1 MLVRT
6 YGAAL
11 WALEGVRVAIEVES
25 SPGLPAFHIVGRGDV
40 VIQESRDRIRSAFH
54 ASGLEFPK
62 GRVTVNLA
70 PSELPKSGAALDLA
84 VAVAIAATREE
95 LPEAALTSTL
105 FFGELGL
112 DGSLRGVRGA
122 LALAATAGLH
132 RMREAIVPASVASQT
147 ALCREIRVRS
157 APDLAAVLRHLRG
170 ETSLP
175 CAEPAAPLEGSA
187 PSIDVAHVVGQE
199 SAKRALEIAAAGGHN
214 LLLTGPPGSG
224 KTLLAARLPELLP
237 DLSFEHGLEVTRIH
251 GIAGLDGDG
260 RLARRPPFR
269 APHHSVSDAGRTGG
283 DRPLRPGELSLA
295 HRGVLFLDEL
305 PEFRRN
311 VLEALR
317 QPLEEGVIRLTRAH
331 GVLNLPARFQ
341 LVAALNPCPCGYAG
355 HPQRECQCDPA
366 QRRRYRAKLS
376 GPLRDRIDLHVGM
389 LPASWANAA
398 RAPQGA
404 DTATLRSR
412 VAAAR
417 QLQADRP
424 APLNAHLAAGD
435 LERHCALAPADRVWL
450 HASLERLG
458 LSVRAYGRVLRVA
471 RTIADLGGEPR
482 IQREALCE
490 ALAYREVEP
499 EPEIG

>member
-11 WALEGVRVAIEVES
+11 WALEGVRVAIEAES
-25 SPGLPAFHIVGRGDV
+25 GRGLPTFHIVGRGDV
-40 VIQESRDRIRSAFH
+40 VIQESRDRIRSAFR

-84 VAVAIAATREE
+84 VAVAIAATCEE
-95 LPEAALTSTL
+95 LPESALASTL
-105 FFGELGL
+105 LFGELGL
-112 DGSLRGVRGA
+112 DGSLRAVRGA
-122 LALAATAGLH
+122 LALAATASLH
-132 RMREAIVPASVASQT
+132 GMREAIVPEGAASEA
-147 ALCREIRVRS
+147 ALCPGIRVRS
-157 APDLAAVLRHLRG
+157 APDFAAVLSHLRG

-175 CAEPAAPLEGSA
+175 FAEPAPPREAGG

-199 SAKRALEIAAAGGHN
+199 GAKRALEIAAAGGHN
-214 LLLTGPPGSG
+214 LLLSGPPGSG
-224 KTLLAARLPELLP
+224 KTMLAARLPDLLP

-251 GIAGLDGDG
+251 GIAGLGSEG

-269 APHHSVSDAGRTGG
+269 GPHHSVSDAGMTGG

-305 PEFRRN
+305 PEFRRS

-331 GVLNLPARFQ
+331 GSLALPARFQ
-341 LVAALNPCPCGYAG
+341 LVGAMNPCPCGYAD

-366 QRRRYRAKLS
+366 QLRRYRARLS

-389 LPASWANAA
+389 LPASWANVA
-398 RAPQGA
+398 RGARSA
-404 DTATLRSR
+404 DTATLRGR

-417 QLQADRP
+417 SLQEQRGAC
-424 APLNAHLAAGD
+424 LNAQLDARD
-435 LERHCALAPADRVWL
+435 LERLCALAAADRRWL
-450 HASLERLG
+450 EASLDRLN
-458 LSVRAYGRVLRVA
+458 LSFRAYGRVLRVA
-471 RTIADLGGEPR
+471 RTIADLAGAER
-482 IQREALCE
+482 IGRDALCE
-490 ALAYREVEP
+490 ALAYRERESDVA
-499 EPEIG
+499 

>member
-25 SPGLPAFHIVGRGDV
+25 GRGLPAFHIVGRGDV
-40 VIQESRDRIRSAFH
+40 VIHESRDRIRSAFR

-84 VAVAIAATREE
+84 VAVAVAATCEK
-95 LPEAALTSTL
+95 LPESVLASTL

-112 DGSLRGVRGA
+112 DGALRAVRGA
-122 LALAATAGLH
+122 LALAATASLH
-132 RMREAIVPASVASQT
+132 RMREAIVPACVAGEA
-147 ALCREIRVRS
+147 ALCPGLRVRA
-157 APDLAAVLRHLRG
+157 APDLASVMRHLRG
-170 ETSLP
+170 KLALP
-175 CAEPAAPLEGSA
+175 AAVPAAPLEPGA
-187 PSIDVAHVVGQE
+187 PSVDVAHVVGQE
-199 SAKRALEIAAAGGHN
+199 AAKRALEIAAAGGHN

-237 DLSFEHGLEVTRIH
+237 DLSFQHALEVTRIH
-251 GIAGLDGDG
+251 GIAGLGSDG
-260 RLARRPPFR
+260 RLSRRPPFR
-269 APHHSVSDAGRTGG
+269 GPHHSVSDAGMTGG

-305 PEFRRN
+305 PEFRRS

-317 QPLEEGVIRLTRAH
+317 QPIEEGVIRLTRAH
-331 GVLNLPARFQ
+331 GALELPARFQ
-341 LVAALNPCPCGYAG
+341 LVAAMNPCPCGYAG

-366 QRRRYRAKLS
+366 QRRRYRSKLS

-389 LPASWANAA
+389 LPASWSRAA
-398 RAPQGA
+398 RAPRGP
-404 DTATLRSR
+404 DTAALRQR

-417 QLQADRP
+417 ALQERRTSAW
-424 APLNAHLAAGD
+424 NAHLASRD
-435 LERHCALAPADRVWL
+435 LERSCPLSPADRGWL
-450 HASLERLG
+450 EASLDRLG
-458 LSVRAYGRVLRVA
+458 LSFRAYGRVLRVA
-471 RTIADLGGEPR
+471 RTIADLEGAER
-482 IQREALCE
+482 IGRGALCE
-490 ALAYREVEP
+490 ALAYRELERERDFV
-499 EPEIG
+499 